1 MSNHTKKQDNI
12 KRYVLSV
19 LVENHAGVLSRV
31 SGLFSRRGYSIDSL
45 TVGETYHSGQARMT
59 IVVRG
64 DEYILEQI
72 TKQLSKL
79 VEVISIEHCIF
90 SKTVVRDMALIKV
103 SAVGL
108 TRAGVIETA
117 NIFRAHIVDV
127 AIDSVII
134 EATGSEDKIKSLISL
149 LEPFG
154 IIELV
159 RTGRTAM
166 ARGQKVLGDTLN
178 NDYNV

>member
-1 MSNHTKKQDNI
+1 M

-31 SGLFSRRGYSIDSL
+31 SGLFSRRGYNIDSL
-45 TVGETYHSGQARMT
+45 TVGETFNPEQSRMT

-72 TKQLSKL
+72 EKQLSKL
-79 VEVISIEHCIF
+79 VEVISIKHCEL
-90 SKTVVRDMALIKV
+90 SETVVREMALIKV
-103 SAVGL
+103 NASAMNRV
-108 TRAGVIETA
+108 GVIETA

-127 AIDSVII
+127 SVDSVIV
-134 EATGSEDKIKSLISL
+134 EATGSEEKIASLICL

-154 IIELV
+154 ILEYV
-159 RTGRTAM
+159 KTGLTAM
-166 ARGQKVLGDTLN
+166 DRGDIVM
-178 NDYNV
+178 